1 MYTNKIQMED
11 NNQNEED
18 SIVELTLGH
27 GLGQLSGYMVMP
39 VAKDF
44 EEEVRLMELSRNR
57 CDDL

>member
-1 MYTNKIQMED
+1 MED